1 MARTVARVIV
11 DALSELGVRQVFGVV
26 GDALNPVTDAIRTT
40 DGLEWVGCRHEEAAA
55 FAASAQAQ
63 LSGTLGVCMGTVG
76 PGSVHLLNGLYDA
89 AKSHAP
95 VLAIAGQVPLAELGS
110 DYFQEV
116 DNDALFSD
124 VAVFRATVTSPG
136 QLPQMLETAVRTA
149 LGRKGVAVLTVPG
162 DLGDQELTADR
173 SARFSLNA
181 PVSRPDESAVRRAA
195 ELLDR
200 SERVTLLVGEG
211 ARAARD
217 DVLTLADRLAAPMV
231 LTLKAKAGFEGDA
244 NPFQVGQTG
253 LIGNPAAASALQ
265 DADTLL
271 LLGTDFPYRD
281 WYPEGRT
288 VVQVDTD
295 ATHIGRRVPVE
306 VGLVGDTGATVRD
319 LLSHLATT
327 PAGREETRDGSDS
340 EGARDRSDSEGA
352 HDRSGSEGAR
362 DRSGSEGA
370 RDRSGSE
377 GAHDRSASASAPA
390 QAHDRSAPAPARDRS
405 HLTKARDRYDRW
417 RDGQARLADPGHD
430 KGLVGRVRSA
440 LDNRGK
446 DIRPEA
452 LAAVVDRVAADD
464 AVFTS
469 DTGMAT
475 VWLSRFVEMR
485 GERRLIG
492 SYNLGSMANAMPH
505 ALGAQCLDRDRQVVA
520 FCGDGGLSMLL
531 GDLMTLKTYKLPVK
545 LVVFDNR
552 RLGMVKLE
560 QEQAG
565 LPEFGTVLDN
575 PDFASVARAMGI
587 PGIRVTEPAALEDS
601 VRRAF
606 RTEGPV
612 LLDVLTNPDEIAV
625 PAKPTVEQGW
635 GFAVA
640 KMKEALRSIGEP
652 DGR

>member
-11 DALSELGVRQVFGVV
+11 DALGELGVRQVFGIV

-40 DGLEWVGCRHEEAAA
+40 ESLEWVGCRHEEAAA
-55 FAASAQAQ
+55 FAASAQSQ
-63 LSGTLGVCMGTVG
+63 LTGTLGVCMGTVG

-162 DLGDQELTADR
+162 DLGDQELPADR
-173 SARFSLNA
+173 PARFSLNA
-181 PVSRPDESAVRRAA
+181 AVSRPDDSAVRHAV

-200 SERVTLLVGEG
+200 AERVTLLVGEG

-295 ATHIGRRVPVE
+295 ATHLGRRVPVD

-319 LLSHLATT
+319 LLGHLAAT
-327 PAGREETRDGSDS
+327 PAGT
-340 EGARDRSDSEGA
+340 EGARDRS
-352 HDRSGSEGAR
+352 
-362 DRSGSEGA
+362 
-370 RDRSGSE
+370 
-377 GAHDRSASASAPA
+377 
-390 QAHDRSAPAPARDRS
+390 
-405 HLTKARDRYDRW
+405 HLEKACERYDRW
-417 RDGQARLADPGHD
+417 RDGQARLADPDHD

-440 LDNRGK
+440 LDNRGN

-505 ALGAQCLDRDRQVVA
+505 ALGAQCVDRGRQVVA

-531 GDLMTLKTYKLPVK
+531 GDLMTLKTYRLPVK

-575 PDFASVARAMGI
+575 PDFAAVAQVMGI
-587 PGIRVTEPAALEDS
+587 PGIRVTDPAELEDS

-635 GFAVA
+635 GYAVA
-640 KMKEALRSIGEP
+640 KMKEVVRSHGESS
-652 DGR
+652 GH

>member
-1 MARTVARVIV
+1 MTRTVARVIV

-26 GDALNPVTDAIRTT
+26 GDALNPLTDAIRTT
-40 DGLEWVGCRHEEAAA
+40 EGLEWVGCRHEEAAA
-55 FAASAQAQ
+55 FAASAQSQ
-63 LSGTLGVCMGTVG
+63 LTGTLGVCMGTVG

-116 DNDALFSD
+116 DNDALFRD
-124 VAVFRATVTSPG
+124 VASFRATITSPD
-136 QLPQMLETAVRTA
+136 QLPQMLETAVRHA
-149 LGRKGVAVLTVPG
+149 LGRRGVAVLTVPG
-162 DLGDQELTADR
+162 DLGERELTADR
-173 SARFSLNA
+173 PARFSLNA
-181 PVSRPDESAVRRAA
+181 PVSRPDGSAVHRAA

-211 ARAARD
+211 ARAARE

-231 LTLKAKAGFEGDA
+231 LTLKAKAGFEGDD

-253 LIGNPAAASALQ
+253 LIGNPAAAAALQ

-288 VVQVDTD
+288 VIQVDTE
-295 ATHIGRRVPVE
+295 ATHIGRRVPVD

-319 LLSHLATT
+319 LLDDLAAA
-327 PAGREETRDGSDS
+327 PAGF
-340 EGARDRSDSEGA
+340 EGARDRS
-352 HDRSGSEGAR
+352 
-362 DRSGSEGA
+362 
-370 RDRSGSE
+370 
-377 GAHDRSASASAPA
+377 
-390 QAHDRSAPAPARDRS
+390 
-405 HLTKARDRYDRW
+405 HLEKARERFDQW
-417 RDGQARLADPGHD
+417 RTGQARLADPSHD
-430 KGLVGRVRSA
+430 KGVVGRIRSA
-440 LDNRGK
+440 LDNRAH

-452 LAAVVDRVAADD
+452 LAAAVDRIAADD

-492 SYNLGSMANAMPH
+492 SYNLGSMANAMPQ
-505 ALGAQCLDRDRQVVA
+505 ALGAQCLDRERQVVA

-531 GDLMTLKTYKLPVK
+531 GDLMTLKTYRLPVK

-560 QEQAG
+560 QEQSG

-575 PDFASVARAMGI
+575 PDFAAVAEAMGI
-587 PGIRVTEPAALEDS
+587 TGIRVTDPADVEGA
-601 VRRAF
+601 VRRALGSP
-606 RTEGPV
+606 GPV

-640 KMKEALRSIGEP
+640 KVKEIVRSHGES
-652 DGR
+652 GGN

>member
-26 GDALNPVTDAIRTT
+26 GDALNPLTDAIRTT
-40 DGLEWVGCRHEEAAA
+40 EDLEWVGCRHEEAAA
-55 FAASAQAQ
+55 FAASAQSQ
-63 LSGTLGVCMGTVG
+63 LTGTLGVCMGTVG

-95 VLAIAGQVPLAELGS
+95 VLAIAGQVPVSEIGS
-110 DYFQEV
+110 DFFQEV

-124 VAVFRATVTSPG
+124 VAVFRATITSPD
-136 QLPQMLETAVRTA
+136 QLPQMLETAVRHA

-162 DLGDQELTADR
+162 DLGDRELTADR
-173 SARFSLNA
+173 PARLSLNS
-181 PVSRPDESAVRRAA
+181 PVSRPEESAVRRAA
-195 ELLDR
+195 EILDR
-200 SERVTLLVGEG
+200 SERLTLLVGEG
-211 ARAARD
+211 ARAARE

-231 LTLKAKAGFEGDA
+231 LTLKAKAGFEGDT

-253 LIGNPAAASALQ
+253 LIGNPAAASALH

-288 VVQVDTD
+288 VIQVDTE
-295 ATHIGRRVPVE
+295 ATHIGRRVPVD
-306 VGLVGDTGATVRD
+306 VGLVGDTGATVRE
-319 LLSHLATT
+319 LL
-327 PAGREETRDGSDS
+327 
-340 EGARDRSDSEGA
+340 DRLT
-352 HDRSGSEGAR
+352 
-362 DRSGSEGA
+362 
-370 RDRSGSE
+370 
-377 GAHDRSASASAPA
+377 SAPA
-390 QAHDRSAPAPARDRS
+390 GTEDARDRS
-405 HLTKARDRYDRW
+405 HLEKAREHFDQW
-417 RDGQARLADPGHD
+417 RTGQARLADPSHD
-430 KGLVGRVRSA
+430 KGLVGRIRSA
-440 LDNRGK
+440 LDNRTH

-452 LAAVVDRVAADD
+452 LAAAVDRLAAED

-485 GERRLIG
+485 GDRRLIG
-492 SYNLGSMANAMPH
+492 SYNLGSMANAMPQ
-505 ALGAQCLDRDRQVVA
+505 ALGAQCLDRERQVVA

-531 GDLMTLKTYKLPVK
+531 GDLMTLKTHRLPVK

-575 PDFASVARAMGI
+575 PDFAAVAEAMGI
-587 PGIRVTEPAALEDS
+587 TGIRVTDPTEVEDA
-601 VRRAF
+601 VRRALG
-606 RTEGPV
+606 TPGPV

-640 KMKEALRSIGEP
+640 KMKEVVRSHGE
-652 DGR
+652 R